1 MPGFLSVAAPG
12 KTASC
17 HTIKQENS
25 RCRLKVGFVLVGF
38 FVGGG
43 FSWFFL
49 LLLFC
54 FLVCIFKHPYK
65 VIDECLFWFLES
77 LLFKKILGF
86 NDFLVAWDLE

>member
-49 LLLFC
+49 LLFC

-65 VIDECLFWFLES
+65 VIYECLFGSWNLCFL
-77 LLFKKILGF
+77 KKY
-86 NDFLVAWDLE
+86 